1 MTDQDFA
8 RLAYREGNKAR
19 IREEL
24 LASVKAGEL
33 IGGAHDAL
41 VEQIRGRADLSKTEA
56 DWLRRLQRGGWE
68 DDTQLAVPAG
78 LHRVAR

>member
-19 IREEL
+19 IREAL

-33 IGGAHDAL
+33 IGGSHDAL
-41 VEQIRGRADLSKTEA
+41 EAQIRGKTERSKTET
-56 DWLRRLQRGGWE
+56 DWLRRYNAAAFQRG
-68 DDTQLAVPAG
+68 L
-78 LHRVAR
+78 L